1 MRSNLIIATLQES
14 EKPIP
19 LSKFAKSFQVSE
31 RTIQSDLQYLVTVG
45 KHNGFKLE
53 TIRNEGYILVVN
65 NQQQLNNFLVA
76 HEPFEIVNTSP
87 EQRQFKLI
95 FFLLNE
101 RDFLPSHQ
109 IIEKFQVSHSTIRK
123 DLTKISDVLKSY
135 KLSLVNKPYY
145 GTKVIGSEYD
155 KRTML
160 VELLYQEK
168 SQLKEEQLF
177 KDVSKAVKSYQ
188 IYHLIIEKS
197 QQFLKQFNEESL
209 EKLALYLGLVL
220 SRQTV
225 QKKVEINDQSLHGLA
240 DQLLCD
246 LSRLTNQSIAL
257 GETGYLIKKMVEVGY
272 FEVSEISQEQ
282 QITEEIQHSLLKV
295 DDKFSTDFSTDQTL
309 LDSLKKHILPLIER
323 VKNNRQLD
331 NPMIQDVYARYAD
344 AFSVSL
350 YFLESFN
357 KESAQSIRDDEVA
370 YLSLYFAGS
379 IEKQKHKVMAS
390 YQKVLIVCTSG
401 GGAAYLLKMKLEA
414 IFVGATIET
423 TSILNLS
430 KIQDDTYDLILS
442 TTSLDTSQMR
452 VPVMELNNYLDETE
466 QQELKNFINS
476 RPINHEFQSM
486 TQFNL
491 YDLFKEECFIR
502 SSATDYL
509 ELLKAR
515 AQRLTDLKY
524 ADTNYPEMVLKREL
538 SMTTIYGEGV
548 AGPHA
553 IEMGAIRECIDV
565 IILEQGI
572 TYQGKKVKVIFLINL
587 NKGHL
592 NLHKQISRLMLKIMA
607 DATILKSIEE
617 AQDYKAFIKQIKRIV

>member
-1 MRSNLIIATLQES
+1 MRSNLIIATLQGS
-14 EKPIP
+14 EKPIT
-19 LSKFAKSFQVSE
+19 LSKLAKSCQVTE
-31 RTIQSDLQYLVTVG
+31 RTIQNDLQYLVTVG
-45 KHNGFKLE
+45 KNNGFKLE
-53 TIRNEGYILVVN
+53 TIRNEGYILVVH
-65 NQQQLNNFLVA
+65 NQQQLKNFLVA
-76 HEPFEIVNTSP
+76 NEPFEIVNTSP

-101 RDFLPSHQ
+101 TDFLPSHQ

-177 KDVSKAVKSYQ
+177 KDVSKAVESYQ

-209 EKLALYLGLVL
+209 EKLALYLGLAL
-220 SRQTV
+220 GRQTV
-225 QKKVEINDQSLHGLA
+225 QKKVEINDQSLYGLA
-240 DQLLCD
+240 NQLLSD
-246 LSRLTNQSIAL
+246 LSKLTNQPIAL
-257 GETGYLIKKMVEVGY
+257 GETGYLMKKMVDVGY

-282 QITEEIQHSLLKV
+282 QITEEIHHSLLKV
-295 DDKFSTDFSTDQTL
+295 DEKFSTEFSTDQTL
-309 LDSLKKHILPLIER
+309 LTSLKKHILPLIER

-350 YFLESFN
+350 YFLECFN
-357 KESAQSIRDDEVA
+357 KKSAQSIRDDEVA

-414 IFVGATIET
+414 IFVGAKIET

-442 TTSLDTSQMR
+442 TTSLDTSQVS

-476 RPINHEFQSM
+476 RPINREFKSM
-486 TQFNL
+486 AEFNL

-509 ELLKAR
+509 QLLKAR

-524 ADTNYPEMVLKREL
+524 ADTSYPEMVLKREL

-553 IEMGAIRECIDV
+553 IEMGAIKECIDV
-565 IILEQGI
+565 IILEQAI

-587 NKGHL
+587 DKGHL
-592 NLHKQISRLMLKIMA
+592 NLHKQISRLMMKIMA
-607 DATILKSIEE
+607 DTTILKSIEE
-617 AQDYKAFIKQIKRIV
+617 AQNYKAFLRQIKRIV